1 MTLDEGQAHCE
12 LRSTGRCC
20 RGSASECT
28 SRPLDSSAPFH
39 ADLLRTRTLGTVG
52 ALLAVTV
59 AIKTWVR
66 LLPGAAVQ
74 AVLNDYV
81 PGLALG
87 GFVPVG
93 SPQ

>member
-1 MTLDEGQAHCE
+1 M
-12 LRSTGRCC
+12 
-20 RGSASECT
+20 
-28 SRPLDSSAPFH
+28 
-39 ADLLRTRTLGTVG
+39 RTRTLDTVG
-52 ALLAVTV
+52 ALPAITV